1 MLQQSALKHWPK
13 QFLCGLRVICH
24 QSLSHA
30 ATVVSAPSPPPPW
43 LNIHDFMFWRVHK
56 EAGHFPGLVMSF
68 PPRRPS
74 HLHPSLYFLLFL
86 CSITLLWDMN
96 TSPGMCVLPD
106 ITMLFIKEEGSGEEE
121 SGMFRSLEQLRGQ
134 RKKERTLCGCLSDR
148 IWSNSM
154 ALAFG
159 EIASFNGHYEKH
171 PQTWG
176 RTWLSS
182 WGCSRGERFRKGR
195 DSQGLFEKFLISLI
209 VAR

>member
-1 MLQQSALKHWPK
+1 MYTKRQDISQVSSCLSRPAAPLH
-13 QFLCGLRVICH
+13 LR
-24 QSLSHA
+24 
-30 ATVVSAPSPPPPW
+30 
-43 LNIHDFMFWRVHK
+43 
-56 EAGHFPGLVMSF
+56 
-68 PPRRPS
+68 
-74 HLHPSLYFLLFL
+74 PSLYFLLFL
-86 CSITLLWDMN
+86 WSITLFAPFLRDMN

-121 SGMFRSLEQLRGQ
+121 SGMFRSSEQLRGQ

-171 PQTWG
+171 PQIWG
-176 RTWLSS
+176 RTCLSS
-182 WGCSRGERFRKGR
+182 WGCSGGERFRKGR
-195 DSQGLFEKFLISLI
+195 DSRGLFKKFLISLI